1 MVATPRGGGCVLR
14 FAIASIHWM
23 LASPLLFFLFIIVP
37 LVCAIISWLQRYL
50 LYILFDLNLFI
61 MKKSIVWGVLAVV
74 LLCTTMISCNVPMN
88 KESYVKGFVKFV
100 EDVESNGANYTL
112 KDWEKADD
120 LYENYTDDYYVRF
133 YDELTREDQ
142 KILGRCV
149 AKYTKARMASEL
161 KGLSDDIEDGAN
173 FMEGYLDEI
182 GDDMSA
188 TMEDMMRDL
197 DDD

>member
-1 MVATPRGGGCVLR
+1 
-14 FAIASIHWM
+14 
-23 LASPLLFFLFIIVP
+23 
-37 LVCAIISWLQRYL
+37 
-50 LYILFDLNLFI
+50 

-88 KESYVKGFVKFV
+88 KDGYVKGFVKFV
-100 EDVESNGANYTL
+100 EDVEANGSNYTL

-149 AKYTKARMASEL
+149 AKYTKVRMASEL

-182 GDDMSA
+182 GDDMDA